1 MSKCRRRRLRRR
13 RGPRAAA
20 AAVKDTAI
28 GVPFISASTRDDVW
42 VLARS
47 ASAADTFVHCEMRG
61 LGKSQDRVI
70 LPSLQGRS
78 GRVVGWWRSGCG
90 GWVSTLTF
98 KSCVKPLDGVSTKDE
113 PKPTTWPDFTMF
125 SRTLRKTPT
134 LAQIKGAF
142 WARHLGRLRGHT
154 CPDLLTLLRGVLGV
168 LAAPLQ
174 LPSMAHTAPCKP
186 HGHTEEQRWLKV

>member
-1 MSKCRRRRLRRR
+1 M
-13 RGPRAAA
+13 
-20 AAVKDTAI
+20 
-28 GVPFISASTRDDVW
+28 
-42 VLARS
+42 LARS

-154 CPDLLTLLRGVLGV
+154 CPDLLDTGCFRSSPAWHTLPPSPMARG
-168 LAAPLQ
+168 A
-174 LPSMAHTAPCKP
+174 
-186 HGHTEEQRWLKV
+186 KVAYKEKVICTSKEIV